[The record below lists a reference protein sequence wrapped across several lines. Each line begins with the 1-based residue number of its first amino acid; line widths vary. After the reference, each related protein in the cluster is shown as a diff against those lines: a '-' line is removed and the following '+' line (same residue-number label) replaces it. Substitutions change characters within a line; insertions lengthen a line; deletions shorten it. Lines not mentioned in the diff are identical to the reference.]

1 MRKTFFAIL
10 FSALI
15 LCSVLGC
22 YAQDRTILVT
32 PAQVISTC
40 KKGSLQEGDYVKFKV
55 VDGKGAI
62 PNDTV
67 IQGVVRTI
75 EDNGFC
81 GKEAQAVIQNFKC
94 DGYKIAGKIYLQGS
108 LHKTANEFANGF
120 SSDFPFWVRG
130 GEINLKPN
138 EKKFILYVRE

>member
-22 YAQDRTILVT
+22 CAQDRTILVT
-32 PAQVISTC
+32 PAQIISTC
-40 KKGSLQEGDYVKFKV
+40 KKDSLQEGDYVKFKV
-55 VDGKGAI
+55 VDGKWVI
-62 PNDTV
+62 PNGTI
-67 IQGVVRTI
+67 IQGIVRTI
-75 EDNGFC
+75 EDNGFY

-94 DGYKIAGKIYLQGS
+94 DGYKITGEIYLQGS

-138 EKKFILYVRE
+138 EKEFILYVRE

>member
-1 MRKTFFAIL
+1 MRKHLFAIL

-22 YAQDRTILVT
+22 CAQDRTILVT
-32 PAQVISTC
+32 PAQIISTC

-55 VDGKGAI
+55 VDGKGVI
-62 PNDTV
+62 PNNTI

-75 EDNGFC
+75 EDNGFY

-94 DGYKIAGKIYLQGS
+94 DGYKIVGEIYLQGS

-120 SSDFPFWVRG
+120 SSDFPLWVRG

-138 EKKFILYVRE
+138 EKEFILYVRE

>member
-1 MRKTFFAIL
+1 MRKHLFAIL

-15 LCSVLGC
+15 LCSVLSC
-22 YAQDRTILVT
+22 CAQDRTILVT

-40 KKGSLQEGDYVKFKV
+40 KKNSLLEGDSVKFKV
-55 VDGKGAI
+55 VDGKGVI
-62 PNDTV
+62 PNNTI
-67 IQGVVRTI
+67 IQGIVRTI
-75 EDNGFC
+75 EDNGFY

-94 DGYKIAGKIYLQGS
+94 DGYTIVGEIYLQGS

-120 SSDFPFWVRG
+120 SSDFPLWVRG

-138 EKKFILYVRE
+138 EKEFILFVRE

>member
-1 MRKTFFAIL
+1 MRKHLFAIL

-22 YAQDRTILVT
+22 CAQDRTILVT
-32 PAQVISTC
+32 PAQIISTC
-40 KKGSLQEGDYVKFKV
+40 KKDSLQEGDYVNFKV
-55 VDGKGAI
+55 VDGKGVI
-62 PNDTV
+62 PNNTI
-67 IQGVVRTI
+67 IQGIVRTI
-75 EDNGFC
+75 EDNGFY

-94 DGYKIAGKIYLQGS
+94 DGYKIVGEIYLQGS

-120 SSDFPFWVRG
+120 SSDFPLWVRG

-138 EKKFILYVRE
+138 EKEFILYVRE

>member
-1 MRKTFFAIL
+1 MRKHLFAIL
-10 FSALI
+10 FSALM

-22 YAQDRTILVT
+22 CAQDRTILVT
-32 PAQVISTC
+32 PAQIISTC

-55 VDGKGAI
+55 VDGKGVI
-62 PNDTV
+62 PNNTI
-67 IQGVVRTI
+67 IQGIVRTI
-75 EDNGFC
+75 EDNGFY

-94 DGYKIAGKIYLQGS
+94 DGYKIAGEIYLQGS

-120 SSDFPFWVRG
+120 SSDFPLWVRG

-138 EKKFILYVRE
+138 EKEFILYVRE

>member
-1 MRKTFFAIL
+1 MRKHLFAIL

-22 YAQDRTILVT
+22 CAQDRTILVT
-32 PAQVISTC
+32 PAQIISTC

-55 VDGKGAI
+55 VDGKGVI
-62 PNDTV
+62 PNKTI
-67 IQGVVRTI
+67 IQGIVRTI
-75 EDNGFC
+75 EDNGFY

-94 DGYKIAGKIYLQGS
+94 DGYKIVGEIYLQGS

-120 SSDFPFWVRG
+120 SSDFPFWMRG

-138 EKKFILYVRE
+138 EKEFILYVRE

>member
-1 MRKTFFAIL
+1 MRKHLFVIL
-10 FSALI
+10 FLSSF
-15 LCSVLGC
+15 LCFVLGG

-67 IQGVVRTI
+67 IQGIVRTI
-75 EDNGFC
+75 EDNGFY

-94 DGYKIAGKIYLQGS
+94 DGHKIAGEIYLQGS

-130 GEINLKPN
+130 GEINIKPN
-138 EKKFILYVRE
+138 EKQFVLYVRE

>member
-1 MRKTFFAIL
+1 MRKHLFAVL

-15 LCSVLGC
+15 LCSVLSC
-22 YAQDRTILVT
+22 CAQDRTILVT
-32 PAQVISTC
+32 PTQVISTC
-40 KKGSLQEGDYVKFKV
+40 KKGSLQEGDSVKFKV

-62 PNDTV
+62 PNNTI
-67 IQGVVRTI
+67 IQGIVRTI
-75 EDNGFC
+75 EDNGFY

-94 DGYKIAGKIYLQGS
+94 DGYKIVGEIYLQGS

-138 EKKFILYVRE
+138 EKEFILYVRE

>member
-1 MRKTFFAIL
+1 MRKHLFVIL
-10 FSALI
+10 FLSSF
-15 LCSVLGC
+15 LCSVLGG

-32 PAQVISTC
+32 PVQVISTC

-55 VDGKGAI
+55 VDGRGAI

-67 IQGVVRTI
+67 IQGLVRTI
-75 EDNGFC
+75 EDNGFY

-94 DGYKIAGKIYLQGS
+94 DGYKIVGEIYLQGS

-120 SSDFPFWVRG
+120 SSDFPLWVRG

-138 EKKFILYVRE
+138 EKEFILYVRE

>member
-1 MRKTFFAIL
+1 MRKHLFAVL

-15 LCSVLGC
+15 LCSVLSC
-22 YAQDRTILVT
+22 CAQDRTILVT

-40 KKGSLQEGDYVKFKV
+40 KKVSLQEGDSVKFKV

-62 PNDTV
+62 PNNTI
-67 IQGVVRTI
+67 IQGIVRTI
-75 EDNGFC
+75 EDNGFY

-94 DGYKIAGKIYLQGS
+94 DGYKIVGEIYLQGS

-138 EKKFILYVRE
+138 EKEFILYVRE

>member
-1 MRKTFFAIL
+1 MRKHLFAIL
-10 FSALI
+10 FSALM

-22 YAQDRTILVT
+22 CAQDRTILVT
-32 PAQVISTC
+32 PAQIISTC

-55 VDGKGAI
+55 VDGKGVI
-62 PNDTV
+62 PNNTI
-67 IQGVVRTI
+67 IQGIVRTI
-75 EDNGFC
+75 EDNGFY

-94 DGYKIAGKIYLQGS
+94 DGYKIVGEIYLQGS

-120 SSDFPFWVRG
+120 SSDFPLWVRG

-138 EKKFILYVRE
+138 EKEFILYVRE

>member
-1 MRKTFFAIL
+1 MRKHLFAVL

-15 LCSVLGC
+15 LCSVLSC
-22 YAQDRTILVT
+22 CAQDRTILVT
-32 PAQVISTC
+32 PAQTISTC
-40 KKGSLQEGDYVKFKV
+40 KKGSLQEGDSVKFKV
-55 VDGKGAI
+55 VDGKGVI
-62 PNDTV
+62 PNNTI
-67 IQGVVRTI
+67 IQGIVRTI
-75 EDNGFC
+75 EDNGFY

-94 DGYKIAGKIYLQGS
+94 DGYKIVGEIYLQGS

-138 EKKFILYVRE
+138 EKEFILYVRE

>member
-1 MRKTFFAIL
+1 MQKHLFVIL
-10 FSALI
+10 FSVLF

-40 KKGSLQEGDYVKFKV
+40 KKGSLQEGDCVKFKV
-55 VDGKGAI
+55 VDGKDAI
-62 PNDTV
+62 PNGT
-67 IQGVVRTI
+67 ILQGVVRTI
-75 EDNGFC
+75 EDNGFY

-94 DGYKIAGKIYLQGS
+94 DGYKIAGEIYLQGS

-130 GEINLKPN
+130 GEINLKPS
-138 EKKFILYVRE
+138 EKQFVLYVRE

>member
-10 FSALI
+10 FSGLI

-40 KKGSLQEGDYVKFKV
+40 KKSSLQEGDYVKFKV

-62 PNDTV
+62 PNDTI
-67 IQGVVRTI
+67 IQGVVRSI
-75 EDNGFC
+75 EDNGFY

-94 DGYKIAGKIYLQGS
+94 DGYKIAGEIYLQGS

-138 EKKFILYVRE
+138 EKEFILYVRE

>member
-1 MRKTFFAIL
+1 MRKHLFVIL
-10 FSALI
+10 FLSSF
-15 LCSVLGC
+15 LCSVLGG

-32 PAQVISTC
+32 PVQVISTC

-55 VDGKGAI
+55 VDGRGAI

-75 EDNGFC
+75 EDNGFY

-94 DGYKIAGKIYLQGS
+94 EGYKIVGEIYLQGS

-120 SSDFPFWVRG
+120 SSDFPLWVRG

-138 EKKFILYVRE
+138 EKEFILYVRE

>member
-1 MRKTFFAIL
+1 MRKHLFAIL

-22 YAQDRTILVT
+22 CAQDRTILVT
-32 PAQVISTC
+32 PAQIISTC

-55 VDGKGAI
+55 VDGKGVI
-62 PNDTV
+62 PNNTI
-67 IQGVVRTI
+67 IQGIVRTI
-75 EDNGFC
+75 EDNGFY

-94 DGYKIAGKIYLQGS
+94 DGYKIVGEIYLQGS

-120 SSDFPFWVRG
+120 SSDFPLWVRG

-138 EKKFILYVRE
+138 EKEFILYVRE

>member
-1 MRKTFFAIL
+1 MRKHLFVIL
-10 FSALI
+10 FLSSF
-15 LCSVLGC
+15 LCSVLGG

-67 IQGVVRTI
+67 IQGIVRTI
-75 EDNGFC
+75 EDNGFY

-94 DGYKIAGKIYLQGS
+94 DGYKIAGEIYLQGS

-130 GEINLKPN
+130 GEINIKPN
-138 EKKFILYVRE
+138 EKQFVLYVRE

>member
-1 MRKTFFAIL
+1 MRKHLFAIL

-22 YAQDRTILVT
+22 CAQDRTILVT
-32 PAQVISTC
+32 PAQIISTC

-55 VDGKGAI
+55 VDGKGVI
-62 PNDTV
+62 PNNTI
-67 IQGVVRTI
+67 IQGIVRTI
-75 EDNGFC
+75 EDNGFY
-81 GKEAQAVIQNFKC
+81 GKEAQTVIQNFKC
-94 DGYKIAGKIYLQGS
+94 DGYKIVGEIYLQGS

-138 EKKFILYVRE
+138 EKEFILYVRE

>member
-10 FSALI
+10 FSGLI

-40 KKGSLQEGDYVKFKV
+40 QKGSLQEGDYVKFKV
-55 VDGKGAI
+55 IDGKGAI
-62 PNDTV
+62 PNDTI
-67 IQGVVRTI
+67 IQGIVRTI
-75 EDNGFC
+75 EDNGFY

-94 DGYKIAGKIYLQGS
+94 DGYKIAGEIYLQGS

-138 EKKFILYVRE
+138 EKEFILYVRE

>member
-1 MRKTFFAIL
+1 MRKHLFAIL

-22 YAQDRTILVT
+22 CAQDRTILVT
-32 PAQVISTC
+32 PAQIISTC

-55 VDGKGAI
+55 VDGKGVI
-62 PNDTV
+62 PNNTI
-67 IQGVVRTI
+67 IQGIVRTI
-75 EDNGFC
+75 ENNGFY

-94 DGYKIAGKIYLQGS
+94 DGYKIVGEIYLQGS

-120 SSDFPFWVRG
+120 SSDFPLWVRG

-138 EKKFILYVRE
+138 EKEFILYVRE

>member
-1 MRKTFFAIL
+1 MRKHLFAVL

-15 LCSVLGC
+15 LCSVLSC
-22 YAQDRTILVT
+22 CAQDRKILVT

-40 KKGSLQEGDYVKFKV
+40 KKGSLQEGDSVKFKV

-62 PNDTV
+62 PNNTI
-67 IQGVVRTI
+67 IQGIVRTI
-75 EDNGFC
+75 EDNGFY

-94 DGYKIAGKIYLQGS
+94 DGYKIVGEIYLQGS

-138 EKKFILYVRE
+138 EKEFILYVRE

>member
-1 MRKTFFAIL
+1 MRKHLFAIL

-15 LCSVLGC
+15 LCSVLSC
-22 YAQDRTILVT
+22 CAQDRTILVT

-40 KKGSLQEGDYVKFKV
+40 KKDSLLEGDYVKFKV
-55 VDGKGAI
+55 VDGKGVI
-62 PNDTV
+62 PNNTI
-67 IQGVVRTI
+67 IQGIVRTI
-75 EDNGFC
+75 EDNGFY

-94 DGYKIAGKIYLQGS
+94 DGYKIVGEIYLQGS

-120 SSDFPFWVRG
+120 SSDFPLWVRG

-138 EKKFILYVRE
+138 EKEFILYVRE

>member
-1 MRKTFFAIL
+1 MRKHLFVIL
-10 FSALI
+10 FLSSF
-15 LCSVLGC
+15 LCSVLGG

-32 PAQVISTC
+32 PVQVISTC

-55 VDGKGAI
+55 VDGRGAI
-62 PNDTV
+62 PNDTI

-75 EDNGFC
+75 EDNGFY

-94 DGYKIAGKIYLQGS
+94 DGPKIAGEIYLQGS

-130 GEINLKPN
+130 GEINIKPN
-138 EKKFILYVRE
+138 EKQFVLYVRE

>member
-1 MRKTFFAIL
+1 MRKHLFAIL

-22 YAQDRTILVT
+22 CAQDRTILVT
-32 PAQVISTC
+32 PAQTISTC
-40 KKGSLQEGDYVKFKV
+40 KKDSLLEGDYVKFKV
-55 VDGKGAI
+55 VEGKDAI

-75 EDNGFC
+75 EDNGFY

-94 DGYKIAGKIYLQGS
+94 DGYKIVGEIYLQGS

-120 SSDFPFWVRG
+120 SSDFPFWMRG

-138 EKKFILYVRE
+138 EKEFILYVRE

>member
-1 MRKTFFAIL
+1 MRKHLFAIL
-10 FSALI
+10 FSALM

-22 YAQDRTILVT
+22 CAQDRTILVT
-32 PAQVISTC
+32 PAQIISTC

-55 VDGKGAI
+55 VDGKGVI
-62 PNDTV
+62 PNNTI
-67 IQGVVRTI
+67 IQGIVRTI
-75 EDNGFC
+75 EDNGFY

-94 DGYKIAGKIYLQGS
+94 DGYKIVGEIYLQGS

-138 EKKFILYVRE
+138 EKEFILYVRE

>member
-1 MRKTFFAIL
+1 MRKHLFAIL

-22 YAQDRTILVT
+22 CAQDRTILVT
-32 PAQVISTC
+32 PAQIISTC

-55 VDGKGAI
+55 VDGKGVI
-62 PNDTV
+62 PNNTI

-75 EDNGFC
+75 EDNGFY

-94 DGYKIAGKIYLQGS
+94 AGHKLAGEIYLQGS

-120 SSDFPFWVRG
+120 SSDFPLWVRG

-138 EKKFILYVRE
+138 EKEFILYVRE